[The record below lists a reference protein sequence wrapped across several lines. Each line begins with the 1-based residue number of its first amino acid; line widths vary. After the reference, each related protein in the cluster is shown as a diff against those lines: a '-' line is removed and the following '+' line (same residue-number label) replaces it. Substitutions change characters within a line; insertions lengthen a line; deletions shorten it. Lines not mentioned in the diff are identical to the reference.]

1 MLAAKLLVIITCFML
16 HKGKIIYNIAVAH
29 LDVSNH
35 RPPAISKLTKTA
47 VCSVME
53 TPTVRIS
60 RMFIASAKY

>member
-1 MLAAKLLVIITCFML
+1 MLAAKLLVITRFML
-16 HKGKIIYNIAVAH
+16 HKGKRIYDIAVAH

-35 RPPAISKLTKTA
+35 RPPAISELTKTA
-47 VCSVME
+47 VCSVKE